1 MELAFLLWPVFAILV
16 GVFAGR
22 RGRTG
27 VGWFL
32 LALLFS
38 PLLAWLA
45 LLALGPITSE
55 AAPVI
60 PGPGDLARIAKT
72 HVHCSECRELV
83 LRDARKCKHCGSAL
97 VPQ

>member
-1 MELAFLLWPVFAILV
+1 MLV

-22 RGRTG
+22 LGRTG
-27 VGWFL
+27 FGWFL

-45 LLALGPITSE
+45 LLALGTATS
-55 AAPVI
+55 APPVI

-72 HVHCSECRELV
+72 HVQCPECRELV